1 MKTSINQEA
10 TMAKKWFEAI
20 ETQIA
25 KAQEAGEE
33 TGACLLPNPNGGPQ
47 HCEDGFD
54 QATCEN
60 LGGVFIGGICGG
72 TEEAKFRK
80 SQKRK

>member
-1 MKTSINQEA
+1 MSTN
-10 TMAKKWFEAI
+10 KKWFEAI
-20 ETQIA
+20 EAQIA
-25 KAQEAGEE
+25 KAESEGAE

-72 TEEAKFRK
+72 AEEKKFRE
-80 SQKRK
+80 SQRKK